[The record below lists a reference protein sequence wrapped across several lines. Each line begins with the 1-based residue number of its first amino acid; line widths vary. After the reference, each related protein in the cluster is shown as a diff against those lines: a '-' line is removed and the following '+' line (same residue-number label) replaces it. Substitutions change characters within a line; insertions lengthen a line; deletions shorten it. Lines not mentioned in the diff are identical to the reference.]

1 MTARKHR
8 PRLPQTRSRPRW
20 HIEIADRQNFV
31 RIPKKLLRRLIVT
44 VLAGENRPGCQLSLA
59 LVDDQVITDLHQRFL
74 GLATPTDVLTF
85 PLDDD
90 VGNSPNDS
98 ITSSRNHMQA
108 TMQPARNSLN
118 QGDTS
123 SRIVCGEIVIS
134 TQTALRQA
142 RQRRHDPATETL
154 LYVIHGLLHLCG
166 YDDTTPTARRMM
178 QRRQLHYLHQ
188 LGLRLRQPPSHGN

>member
-20 HIEIADRQNFV
+20 QIEIADRQNFV

-98 ITSSRNHMQA
+98 ITSSRNRMQA

-142 RQRRHDPATETL
+142 RQSRHDPATETL

-166 YDDTTPTARRMM
+166 YDDTTLTARRIM

-188 LGLRLRQPPSHGN
+188 LGLRLRQRRAAN

>member
-1 MTARKHR
+1 
-8 PRLPQTRSRPRW
+8 
-20 HIEIADRQNFV
+20 
-31 RIPKKLLRRLIVT
+31 
-44 VLAGENRPGCQLSLA
+44 
-59 LVDDQVITDLHQRFL
+59 
-74 GLATPTDVLTF
+74 
-85 PLDDD
+85 
-90 VGNSPNDS
+90 
-98 ITSSRNHMQA
+98 MQA

-118 QGDTS
+118 QEDTS

-178 QRRQLHYLHQ
+178 QRRQLHYLRQ
-188 LGLRLRQPPSHGN
+188 LGLRLRQPPPHGN